1 MATKYN
7 DSFMSRKDL
16 MRYQDTLIMIFMRAL
31 QEVNPDVETEVR
43 ASISGGLFIQPIG
56 YSLSNDEI
64 SEINDYMHKLV
75 ANRTRITCEYLKRD
89 EAMAR
94 LKTIARP
101 YLQRILAH
109 LSDED
114 VVKFYDLDGYWDVF
128 YSELPDNVGDIE
140 VHDVIKYRDGILL
153 RFPFSEDPKK
163 MLDSGKTL
171 YNALLEQSKWNN
183 MLGVKYIDDLNRA
196 IEEGRTVET
205 ILLSEALHDKKIVEM
220 ADEIVRRNKRIIL
233 ILGPSSSGK
242 TTFAKKLSLQLK
254 VNGKSPLYLSTDDY
268 FAERDETPVDENGK
282 YDFESVNAIDIKLFT
297 AQIEALLAG
306 EEVDIP
312 TFNFITG
319 SKEFGKRL
327 TRLYGDDPIIIE
339 GIHAFNPALIGSLDK
354 DEEYKIYISPLS
366 QLNLTM
372 HNRLPATETRLIR
385 RMVRD
390 ARTRNHSAAD
400 TIRAWS
406 DVRRG
411 EEENIFPFAHEADV
425 FFNTIQIYEAAVL
438 KKYALP
444 LLETVG
450 PDEPEYEDAQR
461 MHRLF
466 SYISDIEDDD
476 LIERDSILREFIGGS
491 IFE

>member
-1 MATKYN
+1 MKH
-7 DSFMSRKDL
+7 
-16 MRYQDTLIMIFMRAL
+16 QDTLLIIFMRAL
-31 QEVNPDVETEVR
+31 QEVCPDVEAEVR
-43 ASISGGLFIQPIG
+43 ASISGGLFIQPVG
-56 YSLSNDEI
+56 YTLSNEEI
-64 SEINDYMHKLV
+64 AEVNTFMHKLV
-75 ANRTRITCEYLKRD
+75 ENRTEITRQYLKRD
-89 EAMAR
+89 EAMAK
-94 LKTIARP
+94 LKEVARP
-101 YLQRILAH
+101 YLQRILAK
-109 LSDED
+109 LPED
-114 VVKFYDLDGYWDVF
+114 AIVKVYDLDGYWDIF
-128 YSELPDNVGDIE
+128 YSELPEDVGYA
-140 VHDVIKYRDGILL
+140 VVYDVIKYRDGLML
-153 RFPFSEDPKK
+153 RFPFSEDPNQ
-163 MLDSGKTL
+163 LANSNDKTL

-183 MLGVKYIDDLNRA
+183 MLGVRYIDDLNRVV
-196 IEEGRTVET
+196 EEGRTVET

-220 ADEIVRRNKRIIL
+220 ADEIVRKNKRIVL

-242 TTFAKKLSLQLK
+242 TTFAKKLSLQLA
-254 VNGKSPLYLSTDDY
+254 VNGKNPLYLSTDD
-268 FAERDETPVDENGK
+268 FFLEREETPKDENGK

-312 TFNFITG
+312 TFNFVTG

-339 GIHAFNPALIGSLDK
+339 GIHAFNPALIGGLNK
-354 DEEYKIYISPLS
+354 EEEYKIYISPLS

-390 ARTRNHSAAD
+390 ARTRGRSASD
-400 TIRAWS
+400 TIRAWT

-411 EEENIFPFAHEADV
+411 EEENIFPFAQEADV

-438 KKYALP
+438 RKYALP

-466 SYISDIEDDD
+466 TYIADIEDDS
-476 LIERDSILREFIGGS
+476 LVERDSIIREFIGGS